1 MLRLPLFSIVSR
13 EMTKEFAATG
23 VVIAGAMLP
32 VNISSS
38 SWISSGCACDSLA
51 ANTNKQNKK
60 VRRFIDLS
68 RHDFPDGTNF
78 PSNHHNGVSAA
89 TLHPESALG
98 DRAVGL
104 LASNSTFIS
113 AFPPNGSGLSE

>member
-1 MLRLPLFSIVSR
+1 MVSL
-13 EMTKEFAATG
+13 EITKEFAATG
-23 VVIAGAMLP
+23 GAISGAILP
-32 VNISSS
+32 VNTSSS

-51 ANTNKQNKK
+51 ANTKKQTKK

-68 RHDFPDGTNF
+68 RHDFSDGTNF

-104 LASNSTFIS
+104 LASNSTFNS